1 MRVGSFEPHGEPECA
16 KFGCSTVV
24 VPISVI
30 SHIGRCVATCL
41 LPNGYSHYL
50 SNMTCF
56 DSEEIMQFTV
66 DPRTP
71 PTTDKRRIKLKI
83 LSFFP

>member
-16 KFGCSTVV
+16 KFGRSTVV

-50 SNMTCF
+50 SNVTRP
-56 DSEEIMQFTV
+56 DSEEIVPLV

-71 PTTDKRRIKLKI
+71 LATNKRGLN
-83 LSFFP
+83 